1 MFKKVAL
8 ILTVV
13 TSLAIANAKAYDSAF
28 SNASGHAFAHIG
40 NPMTIERVDQSSIR
54 VQWTAHYRSHDAGSH
69 NTSHEATFY
78 LSAKTVFSGGTQANA
93 VKGATVHV
101 TYHFEGGRAVADT
114 VTFANS

>member
-1 MFKKVAL
+1 MRKLIL
-8 ILTVV
+8 ILTALA
-13 TSLAIANAKAYDSAF
+13 SLTIANAKAYDSAF

-40 NPMTIERVDQSSIR
+40 NLMTIERVDQSSIR

-69 NTSHEATFY
+69 NTSHEVTFY
-78 LSAKTVFSGGTQANA
+78 LTDKTVFSGGTQANA

-101 TYHFEGGRAVADT
+101 AYHFEGGRAVADT